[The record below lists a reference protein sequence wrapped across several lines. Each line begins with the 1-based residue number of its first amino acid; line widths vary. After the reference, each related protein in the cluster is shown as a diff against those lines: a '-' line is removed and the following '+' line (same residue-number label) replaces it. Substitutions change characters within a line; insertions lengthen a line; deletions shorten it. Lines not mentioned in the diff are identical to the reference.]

1 MFKVVSNIGVKVA
14 FISLVEGGVN
24 VENIWDDGRLIEEV
38 TKVVSYVEDVFASR
52 VVKTSVVEADSSVV
66 NNVGFKDVDCITEV
80 VIIVIVESAGSL
92 VVDKEAI

>member
-1 MFKVVSNIGVKVA
+1 MELEDIF
-14 FISLVEGGVN
+14 
-24 VENIWDDGRLIEEV
+24 D
-38 TKVVSYVEDVFASR
+38 EDVNNF

-66 NNVGFKDVDCITEV
+66 NSVRFKDVDCIIEV